1 MIWVKS
7 GVEGEEELAQLL
19 NNLQEDSRY
28 GKFPD
33 YVQVLVEYCN
43 PQAGGE
49 TFYTVIYMG
58 G

>member
-7 GVEGEEELAQLL
+7 GVKGEEALAKLL
-19 NNLQEDSRY
+19 NSLQDDSRY

-33 YVQVLVEYCN
+33 YVQVLVESCN
-43 PQAGGE
+43 ATTGDV
-49 TFYTVIYMG
+49 FYTVIFMG